1 MNHVAQCY
9 EVSLNMNRNLHRT
22 QQVQLTGMI
31 VLATVE
37 QLHCPTNYLDNS
49 RNLSY
54 ACQFSF
60 ISPVSA
66 AAFLLLAN
74 VLVLEELP
82 PRPPSAGFQLDLQ
95 RVM

>member
-1 MNHVAQCY
+1 MLV
-9 EVSLNMNRNLHRT
+9 V
-22 QQVQLTGMI
+22 
-31 VLATVE
+31 
-37 QLHCPTNYLDNS
+37 
-49 RNLSY
+49 
-54 ACQFSF
+54 FF
-60 ISPVSA
+60 SPVSA